1 MLLFLICH
9 PVWFCRTVI
18 VCVLFIGR
26 ETWSLKLRE
35 EHGLRV
41 VRKMFGPKREK
52 VTEGW
57 RK

>member
-1 MLLFLICH
+1 MLLFLTYH
-9 PVWFCRTVI
+9 PMWLCRTVI
-18 VCVLFIGR
+18 LCVLFIGW
-26 ETWSLKLRE
+26 ETWSLRLRE

-52 VTEGW
+52 VTGGW